1 MMKKIEIYDPAMCCD
16 SGVCGPSIDPELLR
30 VSFIV
35 KNLENKNYPIVRH
48 NLSSNPQAF
57 VDNSD
62 VNEMLTSVGVNELPY
77 VFLDDKLMMT
87 NRYPTNEEFAEWTGQ
102 EISELTKK
110 PKVRLSLKPKGGGL

>member
-1 MMKKIEIYDPAMCCD
+1 MKKIEIYDPAMCCD

-35 KNLENKNYPIVRH
+35 KNLENKNYPITRH
-48 NLSSNPQAF
+48 NLSSDPQAF
-57 VDNSD
+57 VDNSE

-87 NRYPTNEEFAEWTGQ
+87 NRYPTNEEVAKWTGL

-110 PKVRLSLKPKGGGL
+110 PKVRLSLHTKGGGL